1 MGNAHHQKFN
11 LTRNPRNI
19 NSNNEDLFFCLIT
32 LETIMSVILAI
43 FGKFTGKFL
52 SLTSEDVNCCKYL
65 EIFDKYVLNI

>member
-1 MGNAHHQKFN
+1 
-11 LTRNPRNI
+11 
-19 NSNNEDLFFCLIT
+19 
-32 LETIMSVILAI
+32 MSVILAI